1 MKKCM
6 LLLAM
11 AAVGGVLYFY
21 GWPWLKIGFA
31 ESAYY
36 RQQDKREY
44 DFYTP
49 ELLKNMPRITNDY
62 SFEFGNISG
71 PQAFVYGI
79 RFMELGTRRTFVI
92 ISNQLD
98 TSHRHIV
105 ILKRNAGCLTNLKK
119 ISLHFI
125 LTLHQT
131 RSAFSYIE
139 GHRHRATESC

>member
-1 MKKCM
+1 M

-79 RFMELGTRRTFVI
+79 RFYGTRDTQNIRHYLKSAGYEPQTHCDIEAECWLSDKSEEDIVTLYTY
-92 ISNQLD
+92 SSPDTVGVQLY
-98 TSHRHIV
+98 RRPPPP
-105 ILKRNAGCLTNLKK
+105 RN
-119 ISLHFI
+119 
-125 LTLHQT
+125 
-131 RSAFSYIE
+131 
-139 GHRHRATESC
+139 